1 MPVIG
6 ETKQRFT
13 RSYVWL
19 NPAVGSS
26 NFTAGTW
33 RLTTDDDSG
42 GTDPDISALIET
54 GIIAPGVTIAPSQ
67 LIYIDES
74 SGQLRLAQ
82 ANSTTTGKVAGIS
95 LTGGSPGDT
104 IQYTR
109 NQGVTIQD
117 PASRIDGAPSELE
130 LSKYYYLSAT
140 TAGNLTRTPDTT
152 TSGSVVVQVGLALS
166 RTELTIEIQ
175 APLLI

>member
-6 ETKQRFT
+6 ETKQRFS

-19 NPAVGSS
+19 NPSVGSS
-26 NFTAGTW
+26 SFTAGTW
-33 RLTTDDDSG
+33 RLTGDDEAG
-42 GTDPDISALIET
+42 GDDPDISALIET
-54 GIIAPGVTIAPSQ
+54 GVIAPGVTISPSQ
-67 LIYIDES
+67 LIYIDGT

-109 NQGVTIQD
+109 NQGVTIQNLSD
-117 PASRIDGAPSELE
+117 RVDGAPAELE
-130 LSKYYYLSAT
+130 LGKYYYLSAV
-140 TAGNLTRTPDTT
+140 TAGNITRTPDTT
-152 TSGSVVVQVGLALS
+152 TAGSVVVQVGLALS